1 MAPYRTTRRVEF
13 SDTDMAGIVHFANF
27 FRYMEAAEHEW
38 FRALGLKIAG
48 KLANGTEFGWPRVS
62 ATCGYSSPAHYE
74 DVLEITIT
82 VVQRN
87 PRSLTTQYEFRRG
100 PTLIA
105 TGEMKTVYCLMPEGS
120 PMRSAE
126 MPAEVAARIDGA
138 T

>member
-38 FRALGLKIAG
+38 FRSLGLKIAG

-62 ATCGYSSPAHYE
+62 ATCSYSSPAHYE

-82 VVQRN
+82 VIQRN

>member
-1 MAPYRTTRRVEF
+1 MTTFRTTRRVEF

-48 KLANGTEFGWPRVS
+48 KLANGTEYGWPRVS
-62 ATCGYSSPAHYE
+62 ATCSYSSPAHYE

-82 VVQRN
+82 VIQRN

-126 MPAEVAARIDGA
+126 MPAEVAARLDGA